1 MRPISSEA
9 DLLRSAGRY
18 PRPFSTRSSISSL
31 ALALSVPI
39 WSSGLMTSMSAG
51 GTMSA
56 AVTSPGPVARRN
68 IVAGSL
74 VSERSRSSLML
85 RMMSVTSSLTPG
97 MLENSCRTPSIF
109 IDVTAAPGMDDS
121 SVRRSELPS
130 VYPKPGSSGSITNR
144 ERVSLRGCVSIRGRE
159 ISMCFFTSGS
169 QARYL
174 TWVGHIRLPR
184 VQLHDQLLL
193 DADLDLVAGGQ
204 AQDRGPGLSGV
215 PVEPVRRRPAGLEL
229 DRLVD
234 VQIAAHGLFDLH
246 DVARLDGVGRD
257 VHDAAVDRH
266 VAVADQLA
274 GLVARAAEPGA
285 VDDVV
290 EARLQE
296 LEQHLAGDALAP
308 RGLLVVA
315 VELLLEHP
323 VDAPR
328 LLLLAELQQVLGFL
342 GPATAVLAGRVG
354 AALDRALG
362 ALALGALEEELG
374 LLPPAELAVRTCVA
388 CQLDS
393 SLSSRG
399 PASHPTALGGTAA
412 VVGDRGDVLDP
423 LDLEAGGLERPDRR
437 FAAGAGPLHEDVH
450 LADAVLLG
458 PARRLLGSELGR
470 ERGRLAR
477 ALEADVARR
486 RPGDRVPL
494 RVRDGH
500 DRVVEARL
508 DVGVGV
514 RDVLLLATPR
524 LLGPSLALRHRLPAS
539 YFLVAFFL
547 PATVFFGPLRVRALV
562 WVR

>member
-1 MRPISSEA
+1 
-9 DLLRSAGRY
+9 
-18 PRPFSTRSSISSL
+18 
-31 ALALSVPI
+31 
-39 WSSGLMTSMSAG
+39 MTSMSAG

-74 VSERSRSSLML
+74 VSERSRSSLTL

-97 MLENSCRTPSIF
+97 MLENSCRTPSIL

-193 DADLDLVAGGQ
+193 DPDLDLVAGGE
-204 AQDRGPGLSGV
+204 AENRGLGLSGV

-229 DRLVD
+229 DRFVD
-234 VQIAAHGLFDLH
+234 VQIAAHVLFDLH
-246 DVARLDGVGRD
+246 DVARLDRVGRD
-257 VHDAAVDRH
+257 VHDPSVHRHMAVPDE
-266 VAVADQLA
+266 LA
-274 GLVARAAEPGA
+274 GLVARAAEAGA

-308 RGLLVVA
+308 RGFLVVA

-328 LLLLAELQQVLGFL
+328 LLLLAELEQVLGFL
-342 GPATAVLAGRVG
+342 GAATPVLAGRVG
-354 AALDRALG
+354 ASLDRTLG

-423 LDLEAGGLERPDRR
+423 LDLE
-437 FAAGAGPLHEDVH
+437 AGAGPLHEDVH